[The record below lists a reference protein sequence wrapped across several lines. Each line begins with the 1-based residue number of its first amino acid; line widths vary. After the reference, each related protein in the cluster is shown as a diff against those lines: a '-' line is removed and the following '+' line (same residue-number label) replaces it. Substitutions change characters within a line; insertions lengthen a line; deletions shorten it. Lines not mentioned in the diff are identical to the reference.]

1 MTLLST
7 RMARWTL
14 MAAAAAAM
22 IGLSSPV
29 ALAAASP
36 GAVKTVSYL
45 GYGFQVPAGW
55 PVIHTGRRSTTC
67 VNFDRHAIYLGDPGR
82 DQSCPSGLLGT
93 TEAILVQPLSSSGS
107 SGSSG
112 SSAAEDP
119 VARRITVV
127 GPRVEVT
134 ATYDTDRAL
143 VARVLASAGLPVPG
157 ASAAA
162 NGLAGIVTS
171 PNHGRVSNAAQQVLA
186 PAAAAATVPTG
197 AVSYLGQGF
206 DACA

>member
-1 MTLLST
+1 MTLRSA

-36 GAVKTVSYL
+36 GTVKTVSYL
-45 GYGFQVPAGW
+45 GYAFQVPSSW

-67 VNFDRHAIYLGDPGR
+67 VNFDRHAIYLGDPGL
-82 DQSCPSGLLGT
+82 DQNCPSGLLGT
-93 TEAILVQPLSSSGS
+93 TEAILVQPSSAASSSAAPS
-107 SGSSG
+107 SAA

-134 ATYDTDRAL
+134 
-143 VARVLASAGLPVPG
+143 
-157 ASAAA
+157 
-162 NGLAGIVTS
+162 
-171 PNHGRVSNAAQQVLA
+171 
-186 PAAAAATVPTG
+186 
-197 AVSYLGQGF
+197 
-206 DACA
+206 